1 MGVVDNIP
9 CPLGYPCLGRLCSG
23 AMTAEGCY
31 APWTLSH
38 GCSINYLIKFG
49 SNTTP
54 FWLKGS
60 IALGALF
67 YSVASL
73 SRPLVMDVAE
83 VKTALL
89 EERCGGCVDVACSA
103 CVWRSG
109 LEALL
114 PQGFLS

>member
-1 MGVVDNIP
+1 VVDNIP

-54 FWLKGS
+54 FWLSGS
-60 IALGALF
+60 IARGHFAIRSHHYHGLKCWTSQRWKLLCWKSAVADVLMSRAVLVFGAG
-67 YSVASL
+67 A
-73 SRPLVMDVAE
+73 
-83 VKTALL
+83 
-89 EERCGGCVDVACSA
+89 
-103 CVWRSG
+103 
-109 LEALL
+109 
-114 PQGFLS
+114 